1 MRISSIKGRGQVE
14 RLYFFTST
22 DRNDTKK
29 LIVSDIKYLY
39 KLLASLKTAMNVHV
53 YHSALKTH
61 AIQSLKIKI
70 VYVLLDTFVKPR

>member
-14 RLYFFTST
+14 RLYFSTST

-29 LIVSDIKYLY
+29 LIDIKYLY

-53 YHSALKTH
+53 YYSALKTH
-61 AIQSLKIKI
+61 TIQSLKIKI